1 MTEVFPKR
9 MPPLRSDRETIV
21 LGTLKGKD
29 PLNLKLDVAGAAGPE
44 KIAMTVSP
52 GASDERN
59 TYLAQ
64 LVELRPARW
73 RRDVAAGRL
82 GEP

>member
-1 MTEVFPKR
+1 MTAVFPKR

-29 PLNLKLDVAGAAGPE
+29 PLKIQLDVAGAAGPE

-64 LVELRPARW
+64 LVERATVGW
-73 RRDVAAGRL
+73 RRHDAAGRL